1 MGPPPF
7 QFAVP
12 RRSKCHFR
20 AQLILGLSRFGRLVM
35 EYFDFEGASHDSFT
49 QDDDVASDQLELD
62 EIDAI
67 ARQDSLMLD
76 QSLEGLP
83 NDPPEQDATEQ
94 QAPDAAVEPPSE
106 TGMFPIVRTKEP
118 CDFCARMGFDCFVAR
133 RGVMQKA
140 CTCCISLYRECSFTT
155 AKKPGKFLDT
165 LHTVSENVDI
175 PTGGLTGKRAMK
187 SLTGVLTPEEMEARS
202 KKNNARLSREAVRVL
217 KTWLYNHREHPY
229 PNEQEKEELKERTG
243 LKRTQISNWLANA
256 RRRSKVRSAIS
267 ASPAQDIPGQEPDMS
282 LMTPMERWKHSPP
295 EHEPAAKSD
304 ILRALM
310 TTPLD
315 PSKPRPSQPVGH
327 VRSLSRKT
335 GSSNDD
341 SSLANSN
348 RQPATGS
355 VSSFETSHSSMSDF
369 SFASAFSH
377 RSSLGSFG
385 SMERKDRRRRRKV
398 SAPVNEFAQQK
409 ARSAR
414 IFQCTFCADS
424 FPTKYDWQ
432 RHEKSLHLALEKWT
446 CSPEGGTEIIDGTR
460 RCVFCMAS
468 DPDDDHLISHDF
480 SLCHEKMPHERTFF
494 RKDHL
499 NQHLRLMH
507 NVKFHPSMDKWRST
521 TTEIKSRCGFCS
533 ATFTT
538 WKERVDHLAAH
549 FKNGA
554 DMAQWQG
561 DWGFEPSVQS
571 RVESAVPPYLIGHER
586 KTPNPFKTSHAMA
599 PSDSSFNGFSAGLK
613 GRLDDSNCYHRLQ
626 LELTAYI
633 HKSLAA
639 GISPTDQMLQDESRR
654 IIYGNDDPW
663 NQTGADNPVWLNA
676 LKRDTGLIPNSD
688 QIQFDNLG
696 MQPPFAAQ
704 GGLRQPPIETN
715 AFPRTTYQQDPYSPR
730 ASLSGFQSP
739 ALRTGRSSTAAS
751 APGSSSGSYACS
763 TGAFPT
769 ASNPRTSG
777 EWGGIHSAGI
787 SSLSTPVSGSI
798 DPFAQ
803 MEFDPQF
810 MQQFDEGYDGLQN
823 DLEGLTFEGLE
834 DVGLSGGIEKLPES
848 LDLPS
853 FPANNEMS
861 APIDIPSPKQQSDIH
876 APDAP
881 GMVFQYYGMG
891 DQEMSH

>member
-1 MGPPPF
+1 
-7 QFAVP
+7 
-12 RRSKCHFR
+12 
-20 AQLILGLSRFGRLVM
+20 M

-83 NDPPEQDATEQ
+83 NGPPEQDVTKQ
-94 QAPDAAVEPPSE
+94 QVPDAVEPPSE

-118 CDFCARMGFDCFVAR
+118 CDFCARMGLDCFVAR

-140 CTCCISLYRECSFTT
+140 CTCCISLYRECSFNTT
-155 AKKPGKFLDT
+155 KKPGKFLDT

-256 RRRSKVRSAIS
+256 RRRGKVRSANS

-295 EHEPAAKSD
+295 ENEPADKSD

-315 PSKPRPSQPVGH
+315 PSKPRPSQPAGH

-335 GSSNDD
+335 GSSNDE
-341 SSLANSN
+341 SSLVNSN
-348 RQPATGS
+348 RQPASNS

-385 SMERKDRRRRRKV
+385 SMDRKDRRRRRKA

-446 CSPEGGTEIIDGTR
+446 CSPEGGTAIIDDTR
-460 RCVFCMAS
+460 RCVFCMAC

-507 NVKFHPSMDKWRST
+507 NVKFHHSMDKWRSI
-521 TTEIKSRCGFCS
+521 TTEIKSRCGFCLT
-533 ATFTT
+533 TFTT

-554 DMAQWQG
+554 DMAHWQG
-561 DWGFEPSVQS
+561 DWGFEPFVQS

-599 PSDSSFNGFSAGLK
+599 PSDSSFNEFSTGLK
-613 GRLDDSNCYHRLQ
+613 GRLDDSNCYNRLQ
-626 LELTAYI
+626 LELTAYV

-639 GISPTDQMLQDESRR
+639 GISPTDHMLQDESRR

-663 NQTGADNPVWLNA
+663 NQTGADNPVWLSA
-676 LKRDTGLIPNSD
+676 LKRDTGLIPNSEH
-688 QIQFDNLG
+688 IEFDNL

-704 GGLRQPPIETN
+704 GSLRQPPIETN
-715 AFPRTTYQQDPYSPR
+715 PFTRTMYQQDPYSLR
-730 ASLSGFQSP
+730 ASSSGFQSP

-777 EWGGIHSAGI
+777 EWGGVHSAGI
-787 SSLSTPVSGSI
+787 SSLSTPVSGSV

-803 MEFDPQF
+803 MEFDPPF
-810 MQQFDEGYDGLQN
+810 MQQFDEGYDGLQ
-823 DLEGLTFEGLE
+823 DGLEGLTFEGLE
-834 DVGLSGGIEKLPES
+834 DVGLSDGIEKLPES
-848 LDLPS
+848 LDLPA
-853 FPANNEMS
+853 FPASNEMS
-861 APIDIPSPKQQSDIH
+861 APIDIPSPKQQPGTH
-876 APDAP
+876 APDAS
-881 GMVFQYYGMG
+881 GMGFQYYGMG
-891 DQEMSH
+891 NQEMNH